1 MTMIIDDDFLGGIL
15 EQASES
21 DRRRANYDLR
31 TSVDDKSQRMLNV
44 LLPGTQVPV
53 HRHNETTETVVV
65 LKGRLTEVFFN
76 EDGSESARYNLCPA
90 EGSYALQIPKG
101 VWHTVIV
108 DVPCAI
114 FEAKDGAYE
123 PLSVDN
129 TMNSTILSE

>member
-1 MTMIIDDDFLGGIL
+1 M
-15 EQASES
+15 
-21 DRRRANYDLR
+21 
-31 TSVDDKSQRMLNV
+31 